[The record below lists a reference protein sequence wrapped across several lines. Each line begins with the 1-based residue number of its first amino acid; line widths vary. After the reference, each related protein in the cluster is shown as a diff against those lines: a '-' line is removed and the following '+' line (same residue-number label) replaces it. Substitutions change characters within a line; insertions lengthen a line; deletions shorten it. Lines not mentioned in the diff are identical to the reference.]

1 MRLGE
6 FYDIFGLKRAG
17 GSDQFRGERGDNIGL
32 FSPGDCIV

>member
-17 GSDQFRGERGDNIGL
+17 GSDQFVEKEGDNIGL